1 MGSKSNEF
9 KQKKF
14 AYGLWVDRVF
24 SLTPSDHPGS
34 FAYADRPDQTGEPSS
49 VTDLVG
55 GASYPS
61 TATSRRF
68 RPEALGKPE
77 RGREH

>member
-1 MGSKSNEF
+1 MNSNR
-9 KQKKF
+9 KKF
-14 AYGLWVDRVF
+14 ACGAWLDGVF
-24 SLTPSDHPGS
+24 SLTPSNHPVS
-34 FAYADRPDQTGEPSS
+34 FAYADKPDQTGEPSS
-49 VTDLVG
+49 VTDLVD

-68 RPEALGKPE
+68 RPEALGKLE